1 MRAMKILVLA
11 LTLRLGGA
19 QLARHVYVRWVEQR
33 SSVLHRHEL
42 PLDTEIREAKSLE
55 ALERRYAAELDRARR
70 EAVARTEEYRKTDRS
85 YDPQMAAYGDPKVF
99 ELRQAIEDWERKSNE
114 IRKLRYYWLVGLL
127 ALALG
132 AWLLRRGQD
141 WAGVSLYV
149 LAFSEMIWCTSPYF
163 LGGARRELTRLLDQK
178 LLFTA
183 LALGLLAVVWRWGH
197 LDPARPSASARSSES
212 E

>member
-1 MRAMKILVLA
+1 MRALKLVVFA
-11 LTLRLGGA
+11 LTLIFGAA
-19 QLARHVYVRWVEQR
+19 QLARHVYVRWVEQQ

-42 PLDTEIREAKSLE
+42 PLDTTIREAQSLE

-70 EAVARTEEYRKTDRS
+70 EALARTEERRKNDPE
-85 YDPQMAAYGDPKVF
+85 YDPQTAAYNDPKVW
-99 ELRQAIEDWERKSNE
+99 ELRQAIVDWESKSNE

-197 LDPARPSASARSSES
+197 LDPARSSESARSGVSE
-212 E
+212 